1 MTQLLTPCA
10 PDNAAVRRYAGLTR
24 LHFQEGCVRRVYVKL
39 TKLDLERLQKLAEQH
54 RRHPSVEAAVLL
66 DEALRRHEQAE
77 RQRQEVPVC
86 S

>member
-1 MTQLLTPCA
+1 M
-10 PDNAAVRRYAGLTR
+10 
-24 LHFQEGCVRRVYVKL
+24 RRVYVKL